1 MLNQSYH
8 QDEYLDSYLISSF
21 EIDDID
27 IDLADYADQTNPYA
41 NDLENKKVIQK
52 NLGNNFLQAN
62 PGKCQLLINT
72 NENVTSKIQNA
83 TITKKF

>member
-27 IDLADYADQTNPYA
+27 IDLADYADDKSRDVDTSMI
-41 NDLENKKVIQK
+41 LKMKK
-52 NLGNNFLQAN
+52 
-62 PGKCQLLINT
+62 
-72 NENVTSKIQNA
+72 
-83 TITKKF
+83 